1 MYSYAFKLE
10 YTKEDGTTH
19 NELIFARNLDE
30 AKRLSH
36 DRFWKEKWKNFK
48 VDLLKFNGYARY
60 LRTSYKKVMPLL
72 DLIRGKEL
80 DEAINIIAFI
90 PRKAARMIEKL
101 LLSVK
106 ANIEYLSDR
115 YPSLNINNFFV
126 YETYVTKGPFIKRWD
141 AKFRGMATKILKPTS
156 HITLRVAYREKVKK
170 QKVKKLEPVSKSWEG
185 R

>member
-10 YTKEDGTTH
+10 YVKSDNSE
-19 NELIFARNLDE
+19 NSEVIFAKSLDE

-48 VDLLKFNGYARY
+48 VDFLKFNGYARY

-72 DLIRGKEL
+72 DLIRGKDL

-115 YPSLNINNFFV
+115 YPNLNINNFFV
-126 YETYVTKGPFIKRWD
+126 YETFVTKGPFIKRWD
-141 AKFRGMATKILKPTS
+141 TKFRGMGTRILKPTV
-156 HITLRVAYREKVKK
+156 HITLRVGYREKIKK
-170 QKVKKLEPVSKSWEG
+170 QKVKNLQIAAKS
-185 R
+185 